1 MRHGGLVDTP
11 TTMSHEPTTSTA
23 LEQARRSF
31 EAADSGDYEWMISF
45 YGPDS
50 IFDMA
55 PWGLGTYEGLV
66 AIKAFFKDWIGAFDE
81 FEMKLEELVD
91 LGNGVVFAVALQ
103 NASSTGANPLR
114 LRHAAV
120 SVWEGGVAV
129 LVRNYPDVEAARAIA
144 IELAES
150 RG

>member
-1 MRHGGLVDTP
+1 MANE
-11 TTMSHEPTTSTA
+11 STTSTA

-45 YGPDS
+45 YGPS
-50 IFDMA
+50 STFDMS

-91 LGNGVVFAVALQ
+91 LGNGVVFAVAHQ
-103 NASSTGANPLR
+103 NAASAGSNPLR

-120 SVWEGGVAV
+120 SVWEDGVAV
-129 LVRNYPDVEAARAIA
+129 LVRNYPDIEEARAIA
-144 IELAES
+144 TELAEA
-150 RG
+150 RE

>member
-1 MRHGGLVDTP
+1 
-11 TTMSHEPTTSTA
+11 MSYEPTISTA

-31 EAADSGDYEWMISF
+31 EAADSGDYDWMISF

-50 IFDMA
+50 TFDMA
-55 PWGLGTYEGLV
+55 PWGLGTYQGLA

-81 FEMKLEELVD
+81 FEMKVEELVD
-91 LGNGVVFAVALQ
+91 LGNGVVYAVARQ
-103 NASSTGANPLR
+103 SASSNGANPLR

-120 SVWEGGVAV
+120 SVWEDGVAV
-129 LVRNYPDVEAARAIA
+129 LVRNYPEIEEARAIA

>member
-1 MRHGGLVDTP
+1 MFD
-11 TTMSHEPTTSTA
+11 EPATTSA

-31 EAADSGDYEWMISF
+31 EAAGSGDYDWMISF

-50 IFDMA
+50 TFDMS

-81 FEMKLEELVD
+81 FEMKLEEITD
-91 LGNGVVFAVALQ
+91 LGNGVVFAVARQHALS
-103 NASSTGANPLR
+103 AGANPLR

-120 SVWEGGVAV
+120 SVWEDGVAV
-129 LVRNYPDVEAARAIA
+129 LVRNYPDIDEARAIA
-144 IELAES
+144 QVLAQS
-150 RG
+150 RRG

>member
-1 MRHGGLVDTP
+1 
-11 TTMSHEPTTSTA
+11 MSHEPTTSTA

-50 IFDMA
+50 TFDMA
-55 PWGLGTYEGLV
+55 PWGLGTYKGLV

-81 FEMKLEELVD
+81 FEMKLEEIVD
-91 LGNGVVFAVALQ
+91 LGNGVVFAVARQ
-103 NASSTGANPLR
+103 YASSTGSNPLR
-114 LRHAAV
+114 LRHAAI
-120 SVWEGGVAV
+120 SVWEDGVAV
-129 LVRNYPDVEAARAIA
+129 VVTNYPEVEEARAIA
-144 IELAES
+144 RELAES

>member
-1 MRHGGLVDTP
+1 MANE
-11 TTMSHEPTTSTA
+11 STTSTA

-45 YGPDS
+45 YGPNS
-50 IFDMA
+50 TFDMS

-91 LGNGVVFAVALQ
+91 LGNGVVFAVAHQ
-103 NASSTGANPLR
+103 NAASAGKYCSPSTSRPIQWLSNC
-114 LRHAAV
+114 
-120 SVWEGGVAV
+120 
-129 LVRNYPDVEAARAIA
+129 ARMSFTPVPAIS
-144 IELAES
+144 I
-150 RG
+150 

>member
-1 MRHGGLVDTP
+1 
-11 TTMSHEPTTSTA
+11 MSKDPTTSTA

-31 EAADSGDYEWMISF
+31 EAADSGDYDWMISF

-50 IFDMA
+50 VFDMS

-66 AIKAFFKDWIGAFDE
+66 AILAFFKDWIGAFDE
-81 FEMKLEELVD
+81 FEMRVEELED
-91 LGNGVVFAVALQ
+91 LGNGVVFGVAIQ
-103 NASSTGANPLR
+103 DARSGGSSNPLR

-120 SVWEGGVAV
+120 SVWEEGVAV
-129 LVRNYPDVEAARAIA
+129 RVTNYPDIEAAREIA
-144 IELAES
+144 REPADS

>member
-1 MRHGGLVDTP
+1 
-11 TTMSHEPTTSTA
+11 MSHEPTTSTA

-45 YGPDS
+45 YAPDS

-81 FEMKLEELVD
+81 FEMTLEEMHD
-91 LGNGVVFAVALQ
+91 LGGGVTFAVARQRAL
-103 NASSTGANPLR
+103 AARSHTPLR
-114 LRHAAV
+114 LQHAAIT
-120 SVWEGGVAV
+120 VWSGGVAV
-129 LVRNYPDVEAARAIA
+129 RVTNYRDIDRARQIA
-144 IELAES
+144 ERIREGS
-150 RG
+150 GDG